1 MNSGGELKNLG
12 RILAIVAGL
21 SVGAIMFGSQAVAGE
36 YTIKDCWQQDP
47 AGHSS
52 DAIYVETPN
61 TPGFAPSG
69 QCPLASRSAYAVG
82 QTNPGDKASL
92 VYEAPQGTEFLGAF
106 FWYGQTPLNGVTSR
120 HEMSNAGG
128 ADAVE
133 VPGLAQGGLWSMTS
147 WFYPPDNLGRTRLSA
162 TLECERTVNPC
173 GSGAIAA
180 FQTVSLKMRDSMA
193 PTAHFLGGTL
203 FDPGTV
209 SGVRTAFVGGI
220 DNGSGV
226 QFLSLNVNDVLT
238 YAYGST
244 CDRAGLR
251 PCPRD
256 PTTTFNVDTGGANF
270 VNGMNKITLCVQD
283 YATTGTRNAT
293 CANRYINVAK

>member
-1 MNSGGELKNLG
+1 MRKLGSALAVLVGLILGGVL
-12 RILAIVAGL
+12 
-21 SVGAIMFGSQAVAGE
+21 FGSQAVAGD
-36 YTIKDCWQQDP
+36 YTIKDCWEITAPSDDSTFVEAP
-47 AGHSS
+47 AGNPGF
-52 DAIYVETPN
+52 TPN
-61 TPGFAPSG
+61 NGCPIVGNHFAATGATDPGD
-69 QCPLASRSAYAVG
+69 LASIR
-82 QTNPGDKASL
+82 
-92 VYEAPQGTEFLGAF
+92 YEAPQGTGFLGARM
-106 FWYGQTPLNGVTSR
+106 WYYHLDANGVSAR
-120 HEMSNAGG
+120 FLFNNAGG
-128 ADAVE
+128 ANTEQVT
-133 VPGLAQGGLWSMTS
+133 GLLPQGTLWAGPT
-147 WFYPPDNLGRTRLSA
+147 FYNVSDGQPRSIFRG
-162 TLECERTVNPC
+162 TLKCDRPVNPC
-173 GSGAIAA
+173 GTGAGISIEKAE
-180 FQTVSLKMRDSMA
+180 LKMRDSLA
-193 PTAHFLGGTL
+193 PSSADFLSGTL